1 MLSGGPSLARATV
14 FFFLELARATVIQL
28 QLSCRSQESFLDFPM
43 KKDLDFSF

>member
-1 MLSGGPSLARATV
+1 VARV
-14 FFFLELARATVIQL
+14 WLEQQFFFFLELARATVIQL